1 MFSTDR
7 IKALRLNKNMS
18 QSEMAN
24 ILGVSRSSYAM
35 WESNNNIIPL
45 KRLITICDYFHTS
58 IDYIFGFTEKNQ
70 YKNINFY

>member
-35 WESNNNIIPL
+35 WE
-45 KRLITICDYFHTS
+45 
-58 IDYIFGFTEKNQ
+58 
-70 YKNINFY
+70 